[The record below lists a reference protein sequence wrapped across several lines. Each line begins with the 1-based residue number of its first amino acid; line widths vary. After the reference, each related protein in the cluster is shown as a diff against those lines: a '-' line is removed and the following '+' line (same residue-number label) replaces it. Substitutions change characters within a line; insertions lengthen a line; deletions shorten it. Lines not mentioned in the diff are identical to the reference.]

1 MTPIMKRTENK
12 ENAVSPVVGVMLMLV
27 VTIVIAAVVT
37 LFATGVVTSTEKAP
51 VAVLDVNIYKS
62 ADVGGTMS
70 STYAPDFTIDH
81 IAGDPLKTSDLKIT
95 VDWETNGSN
104 PEKVTN
110 IFTGGLNKIVFTS
123 SSYGYCTYSQPLYL
137 NDTSLDPTNRDWGNA
152 ILTVGGH
159 IQTCANYLQQD
170 HYYLHTDPSD
180 PAMTIKHEGSPFFDA
195 VMGKSSTASGID
207 YDENDNNKCSGGAAE
222 ELAVGT
228 LVHVVI
234 THVPSGSIL
243 FDKEVR
249 VQ

>member
-1 MTPIMKRTENK
+1 MKRTENK

-62 ADVGGTMS
+62 ALVNADMLPYTAAS
-70 STYAPDFTIDH
+70 YAPDFTIDH

-95 VDWETNGSN
+95 VDWETND
-104 PEKVTN
+104 PVPKKVTN
-110 IFTGGLNKIVFTS
+110 IFTGSPGPIEYHTTQYDESWAITGAKPDTK
-123 SSYGYCTYSQPLYL
+123 SQPLYVNDQSL
-137 NDTSLDPTNRDWGNA
+137 NTNQVWGKA
-152 ILTVGGH
+152 TLTVGGH
-159 IQTCANYLQQD
+159 VQTYANYLNVVTTGEII
-170 HYYLHTDPSD
+170 HS
-180 PAMTIKHEGSPFFDA
+180 GSPFFDA
-195 VMGKSSTASGID
+195 VMGKPDGDSGAS
-207 YDENDNNKCSGGAAE
+207 YKEATKNHTGGAAE
-222 ELAVGT
+222 KLAVGT

>member
-1 MTPIMKRTENK
+1 
-12 ENAVSPVVGVMLMLV
+12 MLMLV

-95 VDWETNGSN
+95 VDWETNDST
-104 PEKVTN
+104 PVKVTN
-110 IFTGGLNKIVFTS
+110 IFEGSNPIKYTAFNYDSNPPALDDEMMVN
-123 SSYGYCTYSQPLYL
+123 QPLYL
-137 NDTSLDPTNRDWGNA
+137 NDPSLDELFDLTHQYWGA
-152 ILTVGGH
+152 ATLTTGGH
-159 IQTCANYLQQD
+159 IQTVANYLVTEKT
-170 HYYLHTDPSD
+170 HT
-180 PAMTIKHEGSPFFDA
+180 GNPFFDI
-195 VMGKSSTASGID
+195 VMGTPSVNVKATSDDSGK
-207 YDENDNNKCSGGAAE
+207 YSGGAAGK
-222 ELAVGT
+222 LDVGT